1 MATEVKLLGIWPSPF
16 VFRVKVAL
24 QLKGV
29 DYEYFEEDPFNKS
42 PRLLE
47 SNPIH
52 KKVPVLIH
60 GEKPINESLTIL
72 EYIEETWQNNPLLPQ
87 DPYERATVRFWA
99 KFVDDLFWNKAF
111 AAFIAKGE
119 AKEKIEKEVIEGLEK
134 IDGAIKEKSS
144 LFNSAAGGESIGF
157 LDIVFGVIGYWL
169 PIYEEAGSMQTHTQK
184 FPAIAEWTTKFVN
197 HPVIKENLP
206 STESLLPFF
215 RQVREFV
222 SSASNN

>member
-1 MATEVKLLGIWPSPF
+1 MAREVKLLGIWPSPF

-42 PRLLE
+42 PKLLE

-99 KFVDDLFWNKAF
+99 KFVDDLVSISQFNK
-111 AAFIAKGE
+111 
-119 AKEKIEKEVIEGLEK
+119 
-134 IDGAIKEKSS
+134 
-144 LFNSAAGGESIGF
+144 N
-157 LDIVFGVIGYWL
+157 
-169 PIYEEAGSMQTHTQK
+169 
-184 FPAIAEWTTKFVN
+184 
-197 HPVIKENLP
+197 
-206 STESLLPFF
+206 SLLLTYIHTYIIISLHTIIQTLSYNLNSDLK
-215 RQVREFV
+215 RLVEK
-222 SSASNN
+222 